1 MPKIFLDTNIIID
14 VIGNRQPFSLPA
26 ANVLNLACTGEAELY
41 ATALTFANALY
52 VLRKSLGTAD
62 ATQCLKQLSE
72 IVRIASTTQA
82 EVEQAFNSQNP
93 DFEDALQYF
102 AAVAVKADAIIT
114 RNPKHF
120 KYAKIPVM
128 DAEQCLKLL
137 DSLH

>member
-52 VLRKSLGTAD
+52 VLRKHLGTTD
-62 ATQCLKQLSE
+62 ATQRLKQLSE
-72 IVRIASTTQA
+72 IVRIAPATQL
-82 EVEQAFNSQNP
+82 EVERAFHSENP

-102 AAVAVKADAIIT
+102 AAVAIEADAIIT

-120 KYAKIPVM
+120 KYATIPVM
-128 DAEQCLKLL
+128 NAEQYLER
-137 DSLH
+137 